1 MNKFG
6 VPESKRDV
14 LNAICEA
21 LQRTDNA
28 GDPRGNPLKEIRYI
42 PDGVED
48 DATMSSMVHNGKTT
62 SEIARPIFENG
73 NGENGYYDV
82 CITGSSG
89 TSIFKDIVRQF
100 VDKVW

>member
-6 VPESKRDV
+6 KPESKQDV

-62 SEIARPIFENG
+62 SEIARPIFANG
-73 NGENGYYDV
+73 NGASGYYDV
-82 CITGSSG
+82 NITGGSG
-89 TSIFKDIVRQF
+89 TSIFKDIARQF